1 MLASHPKSDRAWARP
16 GGKAGRAPSSPP
28 DEPDSK
34 GVEEIHTHVS
44 GLTAI
49 YIFLMVV
56 IVGTF
61 WRLGAAYASQR
72 PGLLGEL
79 GKAAA
84 VQF

>member
-1 MLASHPKSDRAWARP
+1 M
-16 GGKAGRAPSSPP
+16 
-28 DEPDSK
+28 
-34 GVEEIHTHVS
+34 HTHVS

-56 IVGTF
+56 IAGTF
-61 WRLGAAYASQR
+61 WRLGAAYASRQ
-72 PGLLGEL
+72 PGLIGEL

>member
-1 MLASHPKSDRAWARP
+1 M
-16 GGKAGRAPSSPP
+16 
-28 DEPDSK
+28 
-34 GVEEIHTHVS
+34 HTHVS
-44 GLTAI
+44 ALTAL

-61 WRLGAAYASQR
+61 WRIGAGYAAQQ
-72 PGLLGEL
+72 PGFLGEL

>member
-1 MLASHPKSDRAWARP
+1 M
-16 GGKAGRAPSSPP
+16 
-28 DEPDSK
+28 
-34 GVEEIHTHVS
+34 HTHIS

-49 YIFLMVV
+49 YLFLMIV

-61 WRLGAAYASQR
+61 WRLGAAFASRQ

>member
-1 MLASHPKSDRAWARP
+1 M
-16 GGKAGRAPSSPP
+16 
-28 DEPDSK
+28 
-34 GVEEIHTHVS
+34 HTHVS
-44 GLTAI
+44 GVTAV
-49 YIFLMVV
+49 YIFLMVL

-61 WRLGAAYASQR
+61 WRIAAAYASQR